1 MCHMEGKAVRFYLR
15 EGTCVE
21 LGVLGHP
28 KDIHRFPRIQDNPL
42 VRSVIL
48 EEISVFVNAN

>member
-1 MCHMEGKAVRFYLR
+1 MNHMEGKAVCFSLR
-15 EGTCVE
+15 KGTCVE

-28 KDIHRFPRIQDNPL
+28 TDIHPFPRIQDNPL